1 MWLRAG
7 SLLFAV
13 PGIILLTLYGIE
25 LSAVTDCTQSGG
37 FYDYV
42 QATCSTTEQPEISY
56 YRRHSGLVNG
66 MMLLSVVGALAMSWG
81 MLLKGGQPRG

>member
-1 MWLRAG
+1 MWLRVG
-7 SLLFAV
+7 SLLFAL
-13 PGIILLTLYGIE
+13 PGILLLALYGIE
-25 LSAVTDCTQSGG
+25 LSSVTDCTQGGG

-42 QATCSTTEQPEISY
+42 QGVCSSTPQEEISY
-56 YRRHSGLVNG
+56 YRRHSGLVNS